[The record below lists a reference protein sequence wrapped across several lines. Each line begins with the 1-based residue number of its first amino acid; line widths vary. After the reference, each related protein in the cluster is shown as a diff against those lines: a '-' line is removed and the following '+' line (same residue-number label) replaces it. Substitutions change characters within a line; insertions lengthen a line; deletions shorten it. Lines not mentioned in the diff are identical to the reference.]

1 MEINAVF
8 EGGGVKGIALAG
20 AVEATERAGRTFR
33 RVAGTSSGSII
44 ASLLAAGYN
53 GEAMSRIIRETPFT
67 SFLKRGALYNTAVVG
82 PAIRVLI
89 KKGLYSGQA
98 LESWIR
104 GILLEKGVVTFSDL
118 PRGRL
123 TVIASDITN
132 GRIVVLP
139 DDLELYGISPD
150 SFEVAKAVRM
160 SCSIPYFFDPVM
172 LRLNGE
178 AARRKSFA
186 EQFVYM
192 VDGGML
198 SNFPLWLF
206 DEKKDGFQSP
216 ERRTPTVGYQLI
228 GKTQP
233 QPHRI
238 TGPFSML
245 QAMVGTMLSAHDER
259 YIETDKFVRTVK
271 IPTLGISTTQF
282 HISPEQSDAIYAAGL
297 AAGADFFKNWRPPQS
312 TRPYI
317 HPNQLTGPKL

>member
-20 AVEATERAGRTFR
+20 AVEATERAGGTFQ

-44 ASLLAAGYN
+44 ASLLAAGYD

-67 SFLKRGALYNTAVVG
+67 SFLKRGALYNTAIVG
-82 PAIRVLI
+82 PALRVLI

-104 GILLEKGVVTFSDL
+104 SILQEKGIVTFSDL
-118 PRGRL
+118 PRGKL

-132 GRIVVLP
+132 GRIALLP
-139 DDLELYGISPD
+139 DDLELYGISPG

-172 LRLNGE
+172 LRLAGE
-178 AARRKSFA
+178 PAKGKPFA

-192 VDGGML
+192 VDGGLL

-206 DEKKDGFQSP
+206 DEKPEGFKSP

-228 GKTQP
+228 GKLQP

-238 TGPFSML
+238 TGAFSML

-259 YIETDKFVRTVK
+259 YIETDKFARTIK
-271 IPTLGISTTQF
+271 IPTLGIATTQF
-282 HISPEQSDAIYAAGL
+282 HISPEQSEAVYTAGL
-297 AAGADFFKNWRPPQS
+297 KAGEDFFRNWRPPQPS
-312 TRPYI
+312 LPYART
-317 HPNQLTGPKL
+317 HSHTGTKV

>member
-20 AVEATERAGRTFR
+20 AVEATEQAGRTFR

-44 ASLLAAGYN
+44 ASLLAAGYD
-53 GEAMSRIIRETPFT
+53 GEALSRIIRATPFT
-67 SFLKRGALYNTAVVG
+67 SFLKRGALYNTAVIG
-82 PAIRVLI
+82 PAVRVLI

-98 LESWIR
+98 LEAWIK
-104 GILLEKGVVTFSDL
+104 GLLHEKGVNTFSDL
-118 PRGRL
+118 PQGKL
-123 TVIASDITN
+123 SVIASDITN

-139 DDLELYGISPD
+139 DDLALYGISAD

-172 LRLNGE
+172 LRLSG
-178 AARRKSFA
+178 AAAKGRAFT

-206 DEKKDGFQSP
+206 DEKKNGFASP

-228 GKTQP
+228 GKAQP

-282 HISPEQSDAIYAAGL
+282 HISPEQSEAVYNAGL
-297 AAGADFFKNWRPPQS
+297 QAGAEFFKNWRPYQMRFPASPGKKQ
-312 TRPYI
+312 
-317 HPNQLTGPKL
+317 